1 MDGVSECWAFPSKD
15 LGHLNALNLLIRV
28 RSLDICHAMSLD
40 PKVDR
45 TLPGQVRYRVVVTI
59 LVAWLLGVRLET
71 HPHSLVACNTL
82 SEILSFKGK
91 LISAKSLTLNI
102 LLMTRVLIKGVSRH
116 LIIKRHPISLSR

>member
-82 SEILSFKGK
+82 SEILSFKGE
-91 LISAKSLTLNI
+91 LISA
-102 LLMTRVLIKGVSRH
+102 
-116 LIIKRHPISLSR
+116 